1 MLTSTPVKR
10 LLEDSAAAKS
20 KNKAEKSQPRCKKSI
35 FPVNTQHHESESD
48 SETSDPNMEL
58 DDSDSDLLPSD
69 LEPQEREDGEIENPT
84 AQQLDEG
91 DYVLVKMKFDS
102 KKISKYYIGKVESV
116 ESADNTVDCMFLK
129 RKPTKEGQFLV
140 AFTKHL
146 DASEVSVEDILCKLA
161 NIRGNHEDWRHFYFS
176 IQFHKFFSI
185 SHYVN

>member
-1 MLTSTPVKR
+1 MQKI
-10 LLEDSAAAKS
+10 
-20 KNKAEKSQPRCKKSI
+20 N

-58 DDSDSDLLPSD
+58 DDSYSDLLHLD

-91 DYVLVKMKFDS
+91 DYVLVKFDS

-129 RKPTKEGQFLV
+129 RKSTKEGQFLF
-140 AFTKHL
+140 AFPEHLELQRSQLTKFY
-146 DASEVSVEDILCKLA
+146 A
-161 NIRGNHEDWRHFYFS
+161 NLHHQHPGEP
-176 IQFHKFFSI
+176 
-185 SHYVN
+185 